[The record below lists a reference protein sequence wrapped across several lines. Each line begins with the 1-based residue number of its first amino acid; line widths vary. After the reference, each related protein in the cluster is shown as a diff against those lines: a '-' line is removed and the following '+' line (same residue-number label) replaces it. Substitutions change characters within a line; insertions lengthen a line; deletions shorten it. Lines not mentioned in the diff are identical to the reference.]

1 MKCGFEFICEASDIL
16 VDRDRVLMLST
27 GSKALDGMLG
37 GGVQSQSITEGQ
49 KDSSLVVISKV
60 HLLLLKLI

>member
-1 MKCGFEFICEASDIL
+1 M
-16 VDRDRVLMLST
+16 DRDRVLMLST